1 MHKPA
6 FRVYFN
12 NNKQWVNIY
21 VAHNPAHFKRKN
33 QCHAYYIAAETRKQR
48 EGLFGYIYLSELNF
62 SPMAH
67 ELVAHEVQHLIF
79 DWVLTRK
86 GMKMTEQNEER
97 IATMTGEI
105 SRRLWRK
112 YERWDKMRK
121 APKTHPSKTRAAVKR
136 RQIPQTRSRSA
147 GYSARSR

>member
-1 MHKPA
+1 MYKPA
-6 FRVYFN
+6 FRVFFN
-12 NNKQWVNIY
+12 GNKQWVNIY
-21 VAHNPAHFKRKN
+21 VAHDPAHFKRKN

-62 SPMAH
+62 TPMAH
-67 ELVAHEVQHLIF
+67 ELVAHEIQHLIF

-86 GMKMTEQNEER
+86 GMTISEKNEER

-112 YERWDKMRK
+112 YERWEK
-121 APKTHPSKTRAAVKR
+121 AQHASKPRRTKR
-136 RQIPQTRSRSA
+136 QASRPISQTRSRTA
-147 GYSARSR
+147 GYAARSR

>member
-1 MHKPA
+1 MYKPA
-6 FRVYFN
+6 FRVFFN
-12 NNKQWVNIY
+12 DNKQWVNIY

-62 SPMAH
+62 TPMAH

-86 GMKMTEQNEER
+86 GMNISEKNEER

-112 YERWDKMRK
+112 YERWEK
-121 APKTHPSKTRAAVKR
+121 AQRVSKQRRAKR
-136 RQIPQTRSRSA
+136 QASRPMPQTRSRTA
-147 GYSARSR
+147 GYAARSR

>member
-1 MHKPA
+1 MSKPA
-6 FRVYFN
+6 FRIHFN
-12 NNKQWVNIY
+12 DNKQWFNVY
-21 VAHNPAHFKRKN
+21 VARDPTHFKRKN

-48 EGLFGYIYLSELNF
+48 HGLFGYVYLSELNF

-86 GMKMTEQNEER
+86 GMRLTERNEER

-105 SRRLWRK
+105 ARRFWRK
-112 YERWDKMRK
+112 YERW
-121 APKTHPSKTRAAVKR
+121 SK
-136 RQIPQTRSRSA
+136 PQTRRVRRTTPKRRRTPRKTRKA
-147 GYSARSR
+147 L